1 MPDDF
6 KNAEIMQ
13 ESETAID
20 TDSYVFWY
28 GELSLQL
35 RQYKQAFEKQNA
47 QFAKMNEAF
56 QRNAQDMSVLTTE
69 NANLKKAESE
79 TRKLLREKDVEIE
92 KLSASLESLPTTVKA
107 LQSENFALSERL
119 SNSERLN
126 AERGKAITERDN
138 EIGALRSQNRELAER
153 NNAVVEQQATQI
165 QQYAQEL
172 QQQTMVIQS
181 LEEQLQKQSEELQQ
195 YAQELEQ
202 KNTQIKVLE
211 EQLQKQS
218 EELQQKNTQIK
229 VLDKQPKS
237 ELEKKPKKKRKA

>member
-1 MPDDF
+1 MSDDF

-20 TDSYVFWY
+20 TDSFVFWY

-56 QRNAQDMSVLTTE
+56 QRSAQDMSVLTTE
-69 NANLKKAESE
+69 NAGLKKADSE
-79 TRKLLREKDVEIE
+79 TRKLLREKDVEIAE
-92 KLSASLESLPTTVKA
+92 LKRQVQLLKPQADRCSSELNNASKLVEQVNTLT
-107 LQSENFALSERL
+107 
-119 SNSERLN
+119 
-126 AERGKAITERDN
+126 TER
-138 EIGALRSQNRELAER
+138 NRLDSELKTSIQVR
-153 NNAVVEQQATQI
+153 EQQATQI

-181 LEEQLQKQSEELQQ
+181 LEEQIQRQSEEL
-195 YAQELEQ
+195 LN
-202 KNTQIKVLE
+202 KSTQVQVLE
-211 EQLQKQS
+211 E
-218 EELQQKNTQIK
+218 
-229 VLDKQPKS
+229 QPKS

>member
-1 MPDDF
+1 MSDDF
-6 KNAEIMQ
+6 KNAEIAQ
-13 ESETAID
+13 ESETSID

-69 NANLKKAESE
+69 NAGLKKADSE
-79 TRKLLREKDVEIE
+79 TRKLLREKDVEIAE
-92 KLSASLESLPTTVKA
+92 LKRQVQLLKPKADRCSSELNNASKLAEQVNA
-107 LQSENFALSERL
+107 LT
-119 SNSERLN
+119 
-126 AERGKAITERDN
+126 TERNHLD
-138 EIGALRSQNRELAER
+138 SELKTSIQVR
-153 NNAVVEQQATQI
+153 EQQATQI

-181 LEEQLQKQSEELQQ
+181 LEEQLQRQSEELLNKSTQ
-195 YAQELEQ
+195 AQ
-202 KNTQIKVLE
+202 
-211 EQLQKQS
+211 
-218 EELQQKNTQIK
+218 

>member
-1 MPDDF
+1 MSDDF
-6 KNAEIMQ
+6 KNAEITQ

-69 NANLKKAESE
+69 NAGLKKADSE
-79 TRKLLREKDVEIE
+79 TRKLLREKEVEIE
-92 KLSASLESLPTTVKA
+92 KLSASLESLPTTVKD
-107 LQSENFALSERL
+107 LQSENLALSERL
-119 SNSERLN
+119 SNSEKQN
-126 AERGKAITERDN
+126 AEKGKAITERDN
-138 EIGALRSQNRELAER
+138 EIGALRSQNRELVER
-153 NNAVVEQQATQI
+153 NNAIVEQQATQI

-172 QQQTMVIQS
+172 QQQTIVIQS
-181 LEEQLQKQSEELQQ
+181 LEEQLQR
-195 YAQELEQ
+195 
-202 KNTQIKVLE
+202 
-211 EQLQKQS
+211 QS

-229 VLDKQPKS
+229 VLEEQLQRQSEELLSKSTQVQVLDKKPKS
-237 ELEKKPKKKRKA
+237 ELKKKPIKKRKA

>member
-1 MPDDF
+1 MSDDF
-6 KNAEIMQ
+6 KNAEITQ

-69 NANLKKAESE
+69 NAGLKKAESE

-119 SNSERLN
+119 SNSERQN
-126 AERGKAITERDN
+126 AERVNVITERDN
-138 EIGALRSQNRELAER
+138 ELGALRSQNRELVER
-153 NNAVVEQQATQI
+153 NNAVMEQQATQI

-181 LEEQLQKQSEELQQ
+181 LEEQLQRQSEEL
-195 YAQELEQ
+195 LN
-202 KNTQIKVLE
+202 KSTQV
-211 EQLQKQS
+211 Q
-218 EELQQKNTQIK
+218 
-229 VLDKQPKS
+229 VLDKQQES